1 MEFIMMKKVL
11 AAAALASCALGA
23 QAGLWVVP
31 GNSDPTTFLDLTD
44 ATVFNQADIYSS
56 SVPYIRLTPAG
67 TDGTKFL
74 AVGAGGNINDTTT
87 VTLSALKEA
96 PVTYASFLW
105 GSPDMFNLLTVSTND
120 RDYLFSASFSDAPG
134 LSFAFDG
141 ADVGYYVGFQ
151 VDGIADMSIDSLT
164 FSYVEVPENAFEASN
179 FSVTP
184 VPEPET
190 YALMLA
196 GLGVVGFMARRRKAA

>member
-1 MEFIMMKKVL
+1 MESIMMKKVL

-31 GNSDPTTFLDLTD
+31 GNPDPTTFLDLTD
-44 ATVFNQADIYSS
+44 ATYFNQADIYSS
-56 SVPYIRLTPAG
+56 TVPFIRLTPAG
-67 TDGTKFL
+67 TVGEKFL
-74 AVGAGGNINDTTT
+74 AVGAGGNNNNEST
-87 VTLSALKEA
+87 VDLSSLEA
-96 PVTYASFLW
+96 SYVSFLW
-105 GSPDMFNLLTVSTND
+105 GSPDTFNFLTVSTNAG
-120 RDYLFSASFSDAPG
+120 DYFFSSSSAPG
-134 LSFAFDG
+134 ISFPFNG

-151 VDGIADMSIDSLT
+151 VDGIDDMSIDSLI
-164 FSYVEVPENAFEASN
+164 FSYVEAPQNAFEASN

>member
-1 MEFIMMKKVL
+1 MESIMMKKVL

-31 GNSDPTTFLDLTD
+31 GNSDPSTFLDLTD
-44 ATVFNQADIYSS
+44 DTYFNQADIYSS
-56 SVPYIRLTPAG
+56 SVPFIRLTPAG
-67 TDGTKFL
+67 TVGEKFL
-74 AVGAGGNINDTTT
+74 AVGRVGAGGSNNNTST
-87 VTLSALKEA
+87 VNLSSLDASY
-96 PVTYASFLW
+96 VSFLW
-105 GSPDMFNLLTVSTND
+105 GSPDTFNLLTVSTND
-120 RDYLFSASFSDAPG
+120 NDYFFSSTTVPGFSFP
-134 LSFAFDG
+134 FNG

-151 VDGIADMSIDSLT
+151 VDGIDDMSIDSLT
-164 FSYVEVPENAFEASN
+164 FSYVEAPQNAFEASN

>member
-1 MEFIMMKKVL
+1 MMKKVL

-67 TDGTKFL
+67 TDGMKFL
-74 AVGAGGNINDTTT
+74 AVGAGGNTNDTTT
-87 VTLSALKEA
+87 VTLSALKAA

-105 GSPDMFNLLTVSTND
+105 GSPDTFNFLTVSTND
-120 RDYLFSASFSDAPG
+120 NDYFFSSSSVPGFSFP
-134 LSFAFDG
+134 FNG

-151 VDGIADMSIDSLT
+151 VDGMEGDTSIDSLT

>member
-1 MEFIMMKKVL
+1 MKKVL

-31 GNSDPTTFLDLTD
+31 GNSDPSTFLDLTND
-44 ATVFNQADIYSS
+44 DVFTQADIYYSTQLWD
-56 SVPYIRLTPAG
+56 RLQPAG
-67 TDGTKFL
+67 T
-74 AVGAGGNINDTTT
+74 AGAGGF
-87 VTLSALKEA
+87 LAAGRA
-96 PVTYASFLW
+96 PNSVSSVVNLANLEMPTSYVSFLW
-105 GSPDMFNLLTVSTND
+105 GSPDTYNQLTVMTDFGNFYTFDSTD
-120 RDYLFSASFSDAPG
+120 GFP
-134 LSFAFDG
+134 FAFDG
-141 ADVGYYVGFQ
+141 GDVAYYVGFQ
-151 VDGIADMSIDSLT
+151 VDGEDNDEWISSLT
-164 FSYVEVPENAFEASN
+164 FSSVSVPNNAFEASN